1 MYLLLENEAR
11 DSMHK
16 SHRPCY
22 FPEPIKILK
31 ESMQRSNSKAV
42 VGLQFYSFKHPQ
54 AEEQVAAG
62 GWDDGVCKTRI
73 EPGQYMSITQD
84 GKLSYWTEHMKHMY
98 TLKLDDL
105 KQAHAVLYQ
114 KIWVTDMM
122 CMRNIDL
129 LAISSTSSHLEFYDI
144 SARKC
149 NIAFTLTGVE
159 PVTVMDYWSDGKRAV
174 FSIGDVSGCVTIF
187 TSCDVVQNGIFNRR
201 TSKTGSNCHITMADL
216 LKNRSNNHFC
226 FKVAVHG
233 NNCQNVRFLA
243 KLHVIASCAAC
254 DKSAMVLT
262 SVPESHK
269 SEVHHS
275 VFSLPK
281 GIMCFDYT
289 PELNVLV
296 TGGSDR
302 MVRVWN
308 PYVTKRACS
317 RMEGHLSVITD
328 IVANGR
334 DKKVISISKDKN
346 LRVWDLQDYT
356 CLQKI
361 RPSEI
366 PMGRPPI
373 TAIHYTRET
382 NTLVIAT
389 SLVVSGC
396 YSGLVCVWDILTG
409 EKVMQFRTSPKRG
422 TDMTAMSFDGP
433 QRRLITGSSDGAVCL
448 WNFNNGVLLL
458 KLPLLDRDEVTG
470 ILHVNNKIY
479 MNIRKEVKMEYSVW
493 RRYHTE
499 DIFSMNAYGNK
510 MLVTASYNGDIIV
523 WNTSTEE
530 PLCWFNAAE
539 SPKPML
545 MDNLKEKASQMK
557 RRSPKQSPTESV
569 SSQAE
574 LKQERVSPRRQGT
587 PKQQGAGTGR
597 FSSRQSDP
605 MQDEGV
611 DNEEGD
617 GGQEE
622 TEEAMPNLVSPEEL
636 AKPLRAVEKTLFLG
650 TRSPHPDTAILLT
663 SATDGYIYAW
673 SICDQGGLLGK
684 FKPTQGED
692 SVRAMSTD
700 PTDRILL
707 TGDGA
712 GIITLWD
719 IEDFCIAAKK
729 EEAVAKEN
737 GAEDTDLS
745 PKDSEEEE
753 LGNMTEQ
760 ETEMWDG
767 FSISISPPKL
777 LTSWQCHLR
786 RILQVEFV
794 AHLDL
799 IITTSLDCNV
809 RLWTFTGTYIGT
821 FGQVQWRVEEPSTFP
836 RELPADLRRLAVS
849 QSNDLED
856 EANPEEPYEGG
867 PQETQTPGAP
877 GSATVASDKSKSID
891 ALPELCPSQY
901 CSKKVEQTWREWLE
915 KGKESKIL
923 GQAYKPKVTHV
934 RLPGHLDLQTTS
946 TCHDVVRVSKFLPCS
961 PLLPIPEVSM
971 PDILKKQQKTQ
982 EDTETLG
989 KQKCRKKPCSSS
1001 SSSSSSSTGRM
1012 AIISALTHAI
1022 SAQPFSQ

>member
-1 MYLLLENEAR
+1 MESKIGESNKNMAKKSPEPGSNSDRDNQKHKPEQESTFPEVLKIVETAEHTEKRGKCPIEAQSKDNRRSLLEAVFHDPNFRVHEGLNMAKFREVMKTIGVTVNDEDLDTMFMKVDANCDGMIYWEEFKMYLLLENEAR

-73 EPGQYMSITQD
+73 EPGQYM
-84 GKLSYWTEHMKHMY
+84 
-98 TLKLDDL
+98 
-105 KQAHAVLYQ
+105 
-114 KIWVTDMM
+114 
-122 CMRNIDL
+122 
-129 LAISSTSSHLEFYDI
+129 
-144 SARKC
+144 
-149 NIAFTLTGVE
+149 
-159 PVTVMDYWSDGKRAV
+159 SDGKRAV

-389 SLVVSGC
+389 SLMAVLQGEMEDLNAHHKESTHKDTVCAALYNPHFKQVVSGC

-433 QRRLITGSSDGAVCL
+433 QRRLITGFSDGAVCL

-479 MNIRKEVKMEYSVW
+479 MNIRKEIKMEYSVW

-510 MLVTASYNGDIIV
+510 MLVTAAYNGDIIV

-545 MDNLKEKASQMK
+545 MD
-557 RRSPKQSPTESV
+557 
-569 SSQAE
+569 
-574 LKQERVSPRRQGT
+574 
-587 PKQQGAGTGR
+587 
-597 FSSRQSDP
+597 
-605 MQDEGV
+605 
-611 DNEEGD
+611 
-617 GGQEE
+617 
-622 TEEAMPNLVSPEEL
+622 
-636 AKPLRAVEKTLFLG
+636 
-650 TRSPHPDTAILLT
+650 
-663 SATDGYIYAW
+663 
-673 SICDQGGLLGK
+673 
-684 FKPTQGED
+684 
-692 SVRAMSTD
+692 
-700 PTDRILL
+700 
-707 TGDGA
+707 
-712 GIITLWD
+712 
-719 IEDFCIAAKK
+719 
-729 EEAVAKEN
+729 
-737 GAEDTDLS
+737 
-745 PKDSEEEE
+745 
-753 LGNMTEQ
+753 
-760 ETEMWDG
+760 
-767 FSISISPPKL
+767 
-777 LTSWQCHLR
+777 
-786 RILQVEFV
+786 
-794 AHLDL
+794 
-799 IITTSLDCNV
+799 
-809 RLWTFTGTYIGT
+809 
-821 FGQVQWRVEEPSTFP
+821 
-836 RELPADLRRLAVS
+836 
-849 QSNDLED
+849 
-856 EANPEEPYEGG
+856 
-867 PQETQTPGAP
+867 
-877 GSATVASDKSKSID
+877 
-891 ALPELCPSQY
+891 
-901 CSKKVEQTWREWLE
+901 
-915 KGKESKIL
+915 
-923 GQAYKPKVTHV
+923 
-934 RLPGHLDLQTTS
+934 
-946 TCHDVVRVSKFLPCS
+946 
-961 PLLPIPEVSM
+961 
-971 PDILKKQQKTQ
+971 
-982 EDTETLG
+982 
-989 KQKCRKKPCSSS
+989 
-1001 SSSSSSSTGRM
+1001 
-1012 AIISALTHAI
+1012 
-1022 SAQPFSQ
+1022 